1 MSVRAYIVR
10 KEVIYVDENN
20 NIYEKAP
27 EGVPTKEYIHKD
39 QEYCFSCWSQDHIRQ
54 LILDYGGDDY
64 TNCDCVGELE
74 IGLDDFDALYDN
86 ESFDDPDD
94 KESIDKMRK
103 YFDEGNWYLTL
114 NCW

>member
-10 KEVIYVDENN
+10 EDDIYVDENN
-20 NIYEKAP
+20 KVYKRAP
-27 EGVPTKEYIHKD
+27 EDVSTKKYTHKD

-54 LILDYGGDDY
+54 LILDYGGNDY
-64 TNCDCVGELE
+64 TNIDCVGEIE

-86 ESFDDPDD
+86 EYFEGEDL
-94 KESIDKMRK
+94 ESIEKIRK

>member
-1 MSVRAYIVR
+1 MSVRAYITRETVVYIDDNDTVYR
-10 KEVIYVDENN
+10 
-20 NIYEKAP
+20 KAP
-27 EGVPTKEYIHKD
+27 EGIATKKFIHTD
-39 QEYCFSCWSQDHIRQ
+39 EEFCINVWHQDHLIQ

-64 TNCDCVGELE
+64 TNDDWVGEIE

-86 ESFDDPDD
+86 ESFEGDDL
-94 KESIDKMRK
+94 ESIEKIRK